1 MNFIGKIFVVFIF
14 IMSIIFMT
22 LAAVVYST
30 HRDWQAKANTAQT
43 QLTQAQNRLSQ
54 KESEFERLQS
64 ELEAQREAALQQVRK
79 LESERD
85 VLAGRTTNLQR
96 EVDDLRGEWTE
107 ATAAVASTQQSI
119 NNTTEENQQLRGDIR
134 VALNE
139 TDKAI
144 NRALAATDE
153 LHQTQRQLENT
164 IEQRTGLLAQVGEM
178 TSVMEAEGL
187 DPSATMDDVTPRVD
201 GVVTG
206 VARRGSTILI
216 QVSIGE
222 DDGLRKGHTVEIFRG
237 TRYLGR
243 AEILSTEPDRAIGR
257 IDPRFQ
263 EGRIQESDRV
273 ATRLNLG

>member
-22 LAAVVYST
+22 LSAVVYAT
-30 HRDWQAKANTAQT
+30 HRDWEQKAKTAQNS
-43 QLTQAQNRLSQ
+43 LTQAQNDLRA
-54 KESEFERLQS
+54 KESEYQRLES
-64 ELEAQREAALQQVRK
+64 DLKAQREAALQQVRK

-96 EVDDLRGEWTE
+96 EVDDLRGQWTE
-107 ATAAVASTQQSI
+107 ATAAVASTQKSNI
-119 NNTTEENQQLRGDIR
+119 LTTNENEQLRGEIR
-134 VALNE
+134 VALNR
-139 TDKAI
+139 TDTAI

-153 LHQTQRQLENT
+153 LHQTQQKLENAA
-164 IEQRTGLLAQVGEM
+164 EQRNTLLDQVSNM

-187 DPSATMDDVTPRVD
+187 DPSASADDVTPRVD

-243 AEILSTEPDRAIGR
+243 AEILTTEPDRAIGR

>member
-1 MNFIGKIFVVFIF
+1 MNFIGKIFVVFIL

-22 LAAVVYST
+22 LAAVVYAT
-30 HRDWQAKANTAQT
+30 HRDWEKKANTAT
-43 QLTQAQNRLSQ
+43 KQLQDARAEASRQENEYNRL
-54 KESEFERLQS
+54 KS
-64 ELEAQREAALQQVRK
+64 ELEAQKEASLQQVRK

-96 EVDDLRGEWTE
+96 EVDDLRGQWTE
-107 ATAAVASTQQSI
+107 ATAAVASTQKS
-119 NNTTEENQQLRGDIR
+119 NNLTTQENQQLRDDIR
-134 VALNE
+134 VALNR
-139 TDKAI
+139 TDTAI
-144 NRALAATDE
+144 NRALAATDD
-153 LHQTQRQLENT
+153 LHQTQQKLENAA
-164 IEQRTGLLAQVGEM
+164 EQRDSLLNQVSDMTG
-178 TSVMEAEGL
+178 VMEAEGL
-187 DPSATMDDVTPRVD
+187 DPSATLDQVTPRID

-206 VARRGSTILI
+206 VARRGSTVLI